1 MISLARRLMLFT
13 VMPVLF
19 SCNLETGEPTTGGGG
34 GGGSGGTTANRTVLA
49 FGDSLTSGGGKIS
62 DPYPG
67 QLSRMTGRPVISSGA
82 GGETIPRGAARF
94 PGVFERTKPG
104 VVVIM
109 EGTNDAAAGTSLAEA
124 EAALEQ
130 MVVYAK
136 SKGAGVIV
144 ATIPPFQKAT
154 TNADPRAQ
162 AVNERIRAV
171 ASRQGVPLADV
182 YKAFGSNGTLTQG
195 DGIHLSNEGAGVVAA
210 TVADRL

>member
-1 MISLARRLMLFT
+1 MIVLLRRLVPLLASLF
-13 VMPVLF
+13 F
-19 SCNLETGEPTTGGGG
+19 SCNLETDETASGGGG
-34 GGGSGGTTANRTVLA
+34 NSGGSAANRTILA

-67 QLSRMTGRPVISSGA
+67 QLSRMTGRPVVSSGA

-94 PGVFERTKPG
+94 NGVFDRTKPG

-109 EGTNDAAAGTSLAEA
+109 EGTNDAAAGTSLAAA

-136 SKGAGVIV
+136 SKGAGVV
-144 ATIPPFQKAT
+144 LATIPPFQKAT
-154 TNADPRAQ
+154 ANADPRAQ
-162 AVNERIRAV
+162 SVNERIRAV
-171 ASRQGVPLADV
+171 ASRQRVALADV
-182 YKAFGSNGTLTQG
+182 HKAFGNNGALTQG
-195 DGIHLSNEGAGVVAA
+195 DGIHLTNEGSTVVAA